1 MNMPRR
7 QGMGGGFTQLPRGKL
22 GRVCPVCDAPIGHH
36 CRRKNYNR
44 EGATTW
50 RHLKH
55 PHKER

>member
-1 MNMPRR
+1 MPRR